1 MTYLTSHLNGF
12 VSLATVFE
20 LKSSSSTAM
29 RAPNRSDCYVAILV
43 SGLLRY
49 ANESF
54 QENLPHL
61 QQLNPH
67 CTFHVFVSTSSM
79 STFGSEDIKHARRFI
94 SNGTASNGTAS
105 NGMQESQLPPEKSRA
120 PTTVMIEQIYGS
132 NLKDARLAAGPME
145 TSKGMLA
152 TSQSARER
160 IMRWRMQ
167 DAWHL
172 MEPHMERYRY
182 KYVLWMRPDAL
193 VRLTVPF
200 DQVDIGEDVHML
212 VCFPL
217 RDHACSWWGTPKAMG
232 WLLKDGKVAALRNK
246 CECDPQPTGI
256 PKPPD
261 VRKFGFGD
269 HLFDNTAACR
279 APPGDIS
286 MVYCALLQHMWA
298 SSPNRTFYLVGYGA
312 AVMNGRPPCLHS
324 RCAHEPASSLFGF
337 NQTVGP
343 WSKCSTRPHTDAA
356 VAADNAQASQ
366 ERRTKR
372 PQCTVRK
379 PFWGPFSPPYGQG
392 VVNNRGYPSY
402 ETPLEMIT

>member
-1 MTYLTSHLNGF
+1 MDHLSMLHPRSHRNQ
-12 VSLATVFE
+12 
-20 LKSSSSTAM
+20 
-29 RAPNRSDCYVAILV
+29 PDCYVAILI

-49 ANESF
+49 ANETF

-61 QQLNPH
+61 QELNPH
-67 CTFHVFVSTSSM
+67 CTFHVFVSTSSI

-94 SNGTASNGTAS
+94 SNDTAS
-105 NGMQESQLPPEKSRA
+105 NGMQASTNVSIFYPEKSRA
-120 PTTVMIEQIYGS
+120 PTSIMIEQIYGS
-132 NLKDARLAAGPME
+132 YLKDARLAAGPLE

-152 TSQSARER
+152 TNPSARER

-167 DAWHL
+167 DVWHL
-172 MEPHMERYRY
+172 MEPHMETYRY
-182 KYVLWMRPDAL
+182 KYALWMRPDAL

-200 DQVDIGEDVHML
+200 DQVEIGEDVHML

-246 CECDPQPTGI
+246 CECDPQPTGV

-261 VRKFGFGD
+261 VRKFGFSDD
-269 HLFDNTAACR
+269 HLFDTTKACR
-279 APPGDIS
+279 DPPGAMS

-298 SSPNRTFYLVGYGA
+298 SSPSRTFYLVGYGA
-312 AVMNGRPPCLHS
+312 AVMNGRPPCVHS
-324 RCAHEPASSLFGF
+324 RCAQDPASSLFGF

-343 WSKCSTRPHTDAA
+343 WSKCSTSPQNDAA
-356 VAADNAQASQ
+356 VAADVAQTMQ
-366 ERRTKR
+366 EHK

-392 VVNNRGYPSY
+392 VVNNHGYPSY
-402 ETPLEMIT
+402 SPS